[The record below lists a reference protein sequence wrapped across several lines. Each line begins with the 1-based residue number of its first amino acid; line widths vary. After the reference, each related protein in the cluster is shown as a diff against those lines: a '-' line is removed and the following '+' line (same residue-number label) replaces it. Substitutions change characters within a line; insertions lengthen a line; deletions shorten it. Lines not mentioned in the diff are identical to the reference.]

1 MRLTIE
7 QVRAGCQWQLALCRN
22 DGTPT
27 YVALLTELIERLGAD
42 DTVTGLLVTDGQ
54 DPIRSALCLRLF
66 GAVNRIAMAQSAG
79 WISAYYPTLGG
90 RTDTVRVV
98 PAFFDFLAANLDA
111 VREQMRVAVQTNEVG
126 RAAPLSAAMNHVA
139 LTTNRPLRLL
149 EVGASAGLNLLLDR
163 YHVDGDGRSWGP
175 PDSAVRLTGHFASGD
190 PRAAVLTITERRG
203 CDVNPIDVYD
213 PGAAAFLRSFVWPEH
228 VERARRLDAA
238 LGIARS
244 APRLRVDAADACS
257 WVAEHA
263 ADPES
268 GRTTVIFHSIMLP
281 YLDLEERA
289 RFTRLVR
296 ARGEAADPDRPFAW
310 VALEPSD
317 ADSSVVHL
325 TCEQWPAHRRELL
338 ATTNP
343 HGTNVRWAPRDLPA

>member
-1 MRLTIE
+1 MRLTVE
-7 QVRAGCQWQLALCRN
+7 QVRAGCQWQLALCRK

-27 YVALLTELIERLGAD
+27 YIALLTELIERLGAD
-42 DTVTGLLVTDGQ
+42 DTVTGLLVADGQ

-66 GAVNRIAMAQSAG
+66 GAVNRIAMAQSAD

-98 PAFFDFLAANLDA
+98 PAFFDFLSANLDA

-149 EVGASAGLNLLLDR
+149 EVGASGGLNLLLDR
-163 YHVDGDGRSWGP
+163 YRVDGGPESWGP
-175 PDSAVRLTGHFASGD
+175 PDSAVHLSGHFVSGN
-190 PRAAVLTITERRG
+190 PPAAVLTIAERRG
-203 CDVNPIDVYD
+203 CDVNPIDVHD
-213 PGAAAFLRSFVWPEH
+213 PGAAALLRSFIWPEH
-228 VERARRLDAA
+228 VERAHRLDAA

-244 APRLRVDAADACS
+244 LPRVPVDAADACS

-281 YLDLEERA
+281 YLDREERD

-296 ARGEAADPDRPFAW
+296 DRGEAADRDRPVAW
-310 VALEPSD
+310 VALEPTD
-317 ADSSVVHL
+317 ADPSVVHL

-338 ATTNP
+338 ATTTP
-343 HGTNVRWAPRDLPA
+343 HGTNVRWAPRELPA